1 VGLEQQQMVYTVSI
15 NFRKQEAPLTGKDLA
30 VGYLDDLLIISFG
43 IWDQTSHF
51 VEVELQ
57 EVLRGHEMCEDIVG
71 AYDRARKVFE
81 QGHGGW

>member
-1 VGLEQQQMVYTVSI
+1 VGLEQQQMVYTISI
-15 NFRKQEAPLTGKDLA
+15 NFRKQIAPLTGKDLA

-57 EVLRGHEMCEDIVG
+57 EVLTGHDICKDIVPVG
-71 AYDRARKVFE
+71 RHE
-81 QGHGGW
+81 EGGW